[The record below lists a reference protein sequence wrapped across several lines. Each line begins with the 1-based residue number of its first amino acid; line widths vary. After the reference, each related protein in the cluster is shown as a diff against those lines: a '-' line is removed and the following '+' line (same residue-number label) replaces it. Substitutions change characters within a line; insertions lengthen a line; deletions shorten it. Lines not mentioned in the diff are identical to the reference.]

1 MDGQTACIDVTSEAT
16 NPLEMRL
23 DIDKLFYCILISIWL
38 QRLLRIAALAALAIL
53 TALVITLIK
62 SNVLKYINSQITKYL
77 RLLIVHNLK
86 Y

>member
-38 QRLLRIAALAALAIL
+38 QRLLRMEALAALEIL
-53 TALVITLIK
+53 TALVIAIIN
-62 SNVLKYINSQITKYL
+62 SNIFKYLSSQITKYL
-77 RLLIVHNLK
+77 RLLTVHNLK